1 MLLVSCQAS
10 TTQENINTAADDMRD
25 VVQDLL
31 HMLEDS
37 VSQAGEVT
45 TMIDKI
51 SKSIS
56 RVIYVDLD
64 MNFNVDL
71 EINFNVDL
79 DIISM

>member
-1 MLLVSCQAS
+1 VFQAS
-10 TTQENINTAADDMRD
+10 TTQENINTAGDDMRE

-51 SKSIS
+51 SKSITKVCPTKS
-56 RVIYVDLD
+56 VNLLPRYVLH
-64 MNFNVDL
+64 NQ
-71 EINFNVDL
+71 
-79 DIISM
+79 

>member
-1 MLLVSCQAS
+1 
-10 TTQENINTAADDMRD
+10 MRD

-64 MNFNVDL
+64 RHFNVDL
-71 EINFNVDL
+71 VINFNVDL
-79 DIISM
+79 DMNFNVDLVIISMLTLT

>member
-1 MLLVSCQAS
+1 
-10 TTQENINTAADDMRD
+10 MRE

-51 SKSIS
+51 SKSITKVANYGS
-56 RVIYVDLD
+56 FFHFLW
-64 MNFNVDL
+64 F
-71 EINFNVDL
+71 
-79 DIISM
+79 

>member
-1 MLLVSCQAS
+1 
-10 TTQENINTAADDMRD
+10 MRD

-64 MNFNVDL
+64 MNFNVIL
-71 EINFNVDL
+71 L
-79 DIISM
+79 ALA